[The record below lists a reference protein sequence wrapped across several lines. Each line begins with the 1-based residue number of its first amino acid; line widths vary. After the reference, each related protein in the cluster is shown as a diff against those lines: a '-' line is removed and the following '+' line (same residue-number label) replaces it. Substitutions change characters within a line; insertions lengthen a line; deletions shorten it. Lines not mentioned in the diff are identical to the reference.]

1 MFDWLKRLT
10 NKTEVQRG
18 KIFFFSGPS
27 GVGKGTLINHIR
39 DTQPEFVF
47 PASCTTRAPRP
58 GEVDGETYYFISKE
72 AFERKIEAGDFLEY
86 AHVHG
91 ETYYGTLK
99 AEILEPIKNGKTV
112 IREFDVQGFSQAR
125 ERLDRKDFI
134 SIFLRPAEDLD
145 TLVRRIKER
154 APISD
159 EELTKRMTSME
170 KELALADI
178 YDYQI
183 FSEDRNLEKLFAD
196 AEAII
201 TQEQNV

>member
-10 NKTEVQRG
+10 KSQTQSRG

-27 GVGKGTLINHIR
+27 GVGKGTLINYLR
-39 DTQPEFVF
+39 ETRADFVF
-47 PASCTTRAPRP
+47 PPSCTTRSPRP
-58 GEVDGETYYFISKE
+58 GEVNGETYYFITKE
-72 AFERKIEAGDFLEY
+72 EFEGKIQTGDFLEY

-91 ETYYGTLK
+91 ETYYGTLRDK
-99 AEILEPIKNGKTV
+99 ISEPVRAGKTV

-125 ERLDRKDFI
+125 ERLNRDDFV
-134 SIFLRPAEDLD
+134 SVFLRPAEDLD

-154 APISD
+154 APITD
-159 EELTKRMTSME
+159 EELAKRVDSME
-170 KELALADI
+170 KELLSADM

-183 FSEDRNLEKLFAD
+183 FSEDGNLDKLFAD

-201 TQEQNV
+201 AQES

>member
-1 MFDWLKRLT
+1 MLKWFKRFS
-10 NKTEVQRG
+10 KTTPHNRG

-27 GVGKGTLINHIR
+27 GVGKGTLINHLR
-39 DTQPEFVF
+39 ETQSDFVF
-47 PASCTTRAPRP
+47 PPSCTTRAPRP
-58 GEVDGETYYFISKE
+58 GEVDGETYYFITKKE
-72 AFERKIEAGDFLEY
+72 FEQKIEAGDFLEY

-99 AEILEPIKNGKTV
+99 QKIMEPVEAGKIV

-125 ERLDRKDFI
+125 ERLDRQNFV
-134 SIFLRPAEDLD
+134 SIFLRPAEDLN

-159 EELTKRMTSME
+159 EELEKRVDSME
-170 KELALADI
+170 KELLSADM

-183 FSEDRNLEKLFAD
+183 FSEDGNLTKLFAD

-201 TQEQNV
+201 TQES

>member
-1 MFDWLKRLT
+1 MFNWFKRLT
-10 NKTEVQRG
+10 KKTKSPRG

-27 GVGKGTLINHIR
+27 GVGKGTLINYLRAAHP
-39 DTQPEFVF
+39 DFVF
-47 PASCTTRAPRP
+47 PASCTTRSPRP
-58 GEVDGETYYFISKE
+58 GEIHGETYYFITKDE
-72 AFERKIEAGDFLEY
+72 FQTKIKQGDFLEY

-99 AEILEPIKNGKTV
+99 AEILEPIRNGKTV
-112 IREFDVQGFSQAR
+112 IREFDVQGFTQAR
-125 ERLDRKDFI
+125 ERLDRKDFV

-145 TLVRRIKER
+145 TLVRRIKKR

-159 EELTKRMTSME
+159 DELAKRMTSME

-183 FSEDRNLEKLFAD
+183 FSEDRNLEKLFTD
-196 AEAII
+196 AQAII
-201 TQEQNV
+201 AQEQGA

>member
-1 MFDWLKRLT
+1 MLNWFKRFMT
-10 NKTEVQRG
+10 HPKPQRG

-27 GVGKGTLINHIR
+27 GVGKGTLINHLR
-39 DTQPEFVF
+39 ETRPDFVF
-47 PASCTTRAPRP
+47 PPSCTTRAPRP

-72 AFERKIEAGDFLEY
+72 EFEAKIEAGDFLEY

-99 AEILEPIKNGKTV
+99 QKIMESVEAGKTV

-125 ERLDRKDFI
+125 ERLDREHFV
-134 SIFLRPAEDLD
+134 SIFLRPAESLD

-154 APISD
+154 APITD
-159 EELTKRMTSME
+159 EELSKRVSSME

-183 FSEDRNLEKLFAD
+183 FSEDSNLTKLFAD

-201 TQEQNV
+201 SQEQ